1 MTEPAEAA
9 QPFVPTPQP
18 KKPKH
23 RGRIV
28 ATVIGGVAVVAIVA
42 AIVIVPRIG
51 ASSEV
56 TSGGK
61 GYVVCAC
68 ETKVLPKNSKGKKLK
83 SYTVELAPVSGKGKS
98 YTIKV
103 DGEDGFAMED
113 FGELPDQK
121 YQMTI
126 TSGKGKKKST
136 TTMKVDYTKEGSDA
150 PKSVELTQS
159 KKEAKA
165 SAKAAV
171 KTANELFTDKILE
184 YQKKY
189 GEGEAVEVAQSTYG
203 AQGVAFAKLVDFDGD
218 GQDELLIE
226 YSDEP
231 LFNANGATA
240 AKAEVW
246 AYRDGK
252 IEKVYEPISGLTLC
266 ALAFRSV
273 YTITMAPM
281 GSGDICMTGRR
292 STSKRFQSGW
302 TNLVMAMSAN
312 SMPTMVRRLAP
323 LPVRRR

>member
-1 MTEPAEAA
+1 
-9 QPFVPTPQP
+9 
-18 KKPKH
+18 
-23 RGRIV
+23 
-28 ATVIGGVAVVAIVA
+28 
-42 AIVIVPRIG
+42 
-51 ASSEV
+51 
-56 TSGGK
+56 
-61 GYVVCAC
+61 
-68 ETKVLPKNSKGKKLK
+68 
-83 SYTVELAPVSGKGKS
+83 
-98 YTIKV
+98 
-103 DGEDGFAMED
+103 MED

-136 TTMKVDYTKEGSDA
+136 TTMKVDYAKEGSDA
-150 PKSVELTQS
+150 PKNVELTQS

-252 IEKVYEPISGLTLC
+252 IEKVYEPDIWVDVMC
-266 ALAFRSV
+266 
-273 YTITMAPM
+273 
-281 GSGDICMTGRR
+281 DICMTGRR
-292 STSKRFQSGW
+292 STSKRFQLGW

-323 LPVRRR
+323 LSVRRR

>member
-1 MTEPAEAA
+1 MTESAEAA
-9 QPFVPTPQP
+9 QPLVPTPQP

-23 RGRIV
+23 KGRIV
-28 ATVIGGVAVVAIVA
+28 AAVIGGVAVVAIVA

-68 ETKVLPKNSKGKKLK
+68 ETKILPKNSKGKKLK
-83 SYTVELAPVSGKGKS
+83 SYTVELAPANGKGKS

-113 FGELPDQK
+113 FGELTDQK

-189 GEGEAVEVAQSTYG
+189 GEGEAVAIDEYTYG
-203 AQGVAFAKLVDFDGD
+203 AQGVAYAKLIDFDGD

-231 LFNANGATA
+231 LENSNGATA

-252 IEKVYEPISGLTLC
+252 T
-266 ALAFRSV
+266 
-273 YTITMAPM
+273 
-281 GSGDICMTGRR
+281 
-292 STSKRFQSGW
+292 
-302 TNLVMAMSAN
+302 
-312 SMPTMVRRLAP
+312 
-323 LPVRRR
+323 